1 MYRACCGPANLKRIM
16 SVETFDPDS
25 AKPTMTEDV
34 LTRLLVA
41 AGKLAA
47 ERFGLT
53 PEEADRMAPLVRQD
67 AADWRAA
74 AGNLSDEDVVS
85 LIRLFTLGEAVFPN
99 WESGAKSPVIPLV
112 GELKRRGTFPPE
124 LTRWIKANTG
134 NRFLPY
140 GSLMDRL

>member
-1 MYRACCGPANLKRIM
+1 M
-16 SVETFDPDS
+16 SVETFDPGS
-25 AKPTMTEDV
+25 AEPVMTEHD
-34 LTRLLVA
+34 LARLLAA
-41 AGKLAA
+41 AGELAV

-53 PEEADRMAPLVRQD
+53 PEETDRMAPLVRQG
-67 AADWRAA
+67 AVDWPAA
-74 AGNLSDEDVVS
+74 AGNLSDDQVVS
-85 LIRLFTLGEAVFPN
+85 LIRLFTLAESVFPN

-112 GELKRRGTFPPE
+112 AELKRRGAFSQD

>member
-1 MYRACCGPANLKRIM
+1 M

-25 AKPTMTEDV
+25 AKPTMTEEI
-34 LTRLLVA
+34 LARLLGA
-41 AGKLAA
+41 AVELGA

-67 AADWRAA
+67 AVDWQAA
-74 AGNLSDEDVVS
+74 AGNLGDEDVVS
-85 LIRLFTLGEAVFPN
+85 LIRLFTLGESVFPS
-99 WESGAKSPVIPLV
+99 WESGAKSPVIPLAA
-112 GELKRRGTFPPE
+112 ELKRRGAFPPE